1 MVRKNRNT
9 FIKIFPIFLLNFLL
23 IFFTQRSEAVVRFGL
38 QTNLSTVN
46 NKDVSTAPS
55 ATETLG
61 EAYFMVQL
69 QKESK
74 YYLTLGYLQMS
85 SVVPISTTSTSYFSS
100 GSFYGGINIFIY
112 EDAVSLGAY
121 FSPYV
126 QGEYSEG
133 NSEVE
138 VWGGN
143 AYMLKLNGHPRISDH
158 FFFDISLSYY
168 SAYYST
174 RSVTTPVSTV
184 TNFGQSVIMPMVG
197 LQILY

>member
-1 MVRKNRNT
+1 MVSKDRNS
-9 FIKIFPIFLLNFLL
+9 FIKISLIFLVGF
-23 IFFTQRSEAVVRFGL
+23 IAQSSEAVVRFGL

-46 NKDVSTAPS
+46 NKDVSRAPS
-55 ATETLG
+55 ASETMG

-74 YYLTLGYLQMS
+74 YFLTLGYLQMS
-85 SVVPISTTSTSYFSS
+85 SVVPISTTTTSFFSS

-112 EDAVSLGAY
+112 DQAVSIGAY

-126 QGEYSEG
+126 QAAYSEG

-143 AYMLKLNGHPRISDH
+143 AYMLKLNGHPQISDS

-168 SAYYST
+168 SANYST
-174 RSVTTPVSTV
+174 RSATRPVSTV
-184 TNFGQSVIMPMVG
+184 TSFGQSVIMPMLG
-197 LQILY
+197 FQILY